1 MSELPK
7 IYRSKIE
14 KNFSN
19 NKDYVYAGNTSNFKY
34 VC

>member
-19 NKDYVYAGNTSNFKY
+19 NKDYVYALNMICLLI
-34 VC
+34 VI